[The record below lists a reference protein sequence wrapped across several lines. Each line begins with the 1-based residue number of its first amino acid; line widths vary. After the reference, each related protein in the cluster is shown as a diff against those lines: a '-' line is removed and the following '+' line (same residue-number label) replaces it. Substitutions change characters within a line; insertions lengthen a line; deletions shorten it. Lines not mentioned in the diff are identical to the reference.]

1 MKTSISLEFINIK
14 RIIRNYY
21 EQIYGNKLNVNE
33 MNKFLERHKSP
44 TFTQEE
50 IDNLNI
56 PLSINLNS

>member
-56 PLSINLNS
+56 PLSIK